1 MNQTKTA
8 VILSIVTIVLVGA
21 VLYALRDNFKS
32 QKSVK
37 TSSEIVAE

>member
-21 VLYALRDNFKS
+21 VLYALRDNFKG
-32 QKSVK
+32 KSETK
-37 TSSEIVAE
+37 TTLVE